1 MQTSRVAVTIAAAA
15 SGVLLAGTLSAG
27 QLGSVE
33 NGRYRHVKTDV
44 NFPVPAGWTVVA
56 TGPSSDGGEQMYMH
70 YQTSPKTY
78 AAVWMK
84 QETNTPADA
93 AALLESEVQRKLK
106 QRGGDITGYR
116 FRPDSIRHVKIAGH
130 NAVRAVADA
139 THSGQVEYFTWI
151 FTERTRVQ
159 FDVRGVEPDASV
171 ITSRLGEIIQA
182 ARIP

>member
-1 MQTSRVAVTIAAAA
+1 
-15 SGVLLAGTLSAG
+15 
-27 QLGSVE
+27 
-33 NGRYRHVKTDV
+33 
-44 NFPVPAGWTVVA
+44 
-56 TGPSSDGGEQMYMH
+56 MYMH